1 MSRPDRENPKDR
13 LEKTARELRK
23 HRPRPSAALVA
34 RVERLAESQA
44 ERRPARS
51 RPSRRKLVLAL
62 AATLAVAASGAVVAG
77 ELGQSPKKTA
87 SGTTGESFKMLELL
101 PAKHSA
107 DVTARRSTNSAGT
120 STSSSGTARIPGA
133 GATTVQG
140 LVEKAGSPTTVGS
153 SVNQYAQAVPVQS
166 INSSRSSSSDLASN
180 GSAKSRAAS
189 LAPITTGNRLAELKA
204 TLLLKV
210 ANRDQLSKKTAQAM
224 KIARSLSGYVV
235 TTQVNA
241 PSRGVASSYLVLKVP
256 AKRSQEALIRISE
269 LGKIL
274 SQEVSLEDVKATV
287 TSEGNAIQAL
297 KREIASLEQTLN
309 NQTLTAQARSQ
320 LQIQLANDRARLN
333 SLRVQRTTDILRGRL
348 ATITLTLTTGDLPK
362 PPTHPSRV
370 HKAIDRAW
378 NGLSSEI
385 SWAAMAII
393 VASPFLL
400 AGVALLA
407 LLRIRRRREE
417 RRLLEK

>member
-1 MSRPDRENPKDR
+1 MSRPDRDNPKDR
-13 LEKTARELRK
+13 LEQTARELRK

-34 RVERLAESQA
+34 RVERLAERQT
-44 ERRPARS
+44 ERRPRPAR
-51 RPSRRKLVLAL
+51 PGLSRRRLVLAL
-62 AATLAVAASGAVVAG
+62 AAMLAIAIVGGVIAG
-77 ELGQSPKKTA
+77 ELGQSSKSVA
-87 SGTTGESFKMLELL
+87 SRTVRQHVALQAGLAPSTVSGSESIKR
-101 PAKHSA
+101 AI
-107 DVTARRSTNSAGT
+107 
-120 STSSSGTARIPGA
+120 STSSTDQSVEAVPVTAGLSAGSKPSEFQAASGAPAPLEDTMAHASRKS
-133 GATTVQG
+133 
-140 LVEKAGSPTTVGS
+140 LKKAGSV
-153 SVNQYAQAVPVQS
+153 
-166 INSSRSSSSDLASN
+166 
-180 GSAKSRAAS
+180 
-189 LAPITTGNRLAELKA
+189 APITTGNRLAELRA

-210 ANRDQLSKKTAQAM
+210 ENRDQLSERTAEAM

-235 TTQVNA
+235 TTRVNA
-241 PSRGVASSYLVLKVP
+241 PSRGIASSYLVLKVP

-274 SQEVSLEDVKATV
+274 SQQVSLVDVKGTV

-309 NQTLTAQARSQ
+309 NQSLTAQARSQ
-320 LQIQLANDRARLN
+320 LEIQLANDRARLN
-333 SLRVQRTTDILRGRL
+333 SLRVQRNQDILRGRL

-362 PPTHPSRV
+362 PATNPSRV

-393 VASPFLL
+393 VASPFLVI
-400 AGVALLA
+400 GVALLA
-407 LLRIRRRREE
+407 LLRVRRRREE